1 MDEIKRKLPT
11 QPAKQRTRR
20 SEPPEAEVPTQP
32 EAGVPTQPEPES
44 LAKPRP
50 QNASAAYKG
59 ASKTNSTPKSLLP
72 Q

>member
-1 MDEIKRKLPT
+1 MHEIKRKLTT
-11 QPAKQRTRR
+11 QSVKQRTRR
-20 SEPPEAEVPTQP
+20 SEPPAAEVSTQP
-32 EAGVPTQPEPES
+32 EAET

-59 ASKTNSTPKSLLP
+59 APKTSSTPKSLLP